1 MISARLGLVPVQAL
15 DIAIHGCDILV
26 TQGLLLIFLLL
37 DHTLDQHQD
46 IGIVDL
52 IDLDRLQFIVDVQ
65 LILAVH
71 FWIPALDLR
80 QDILIEAQIGFELAI
95 ADACFSIDLPYRTLS
110 IRGSRLGTCQRPD
123 RLWRPYGAGLLGPAR
138 GRLLLLRSL

>member
-1 MISARLGLVPVQAL
+1 MISARLGLVRFSSRYSCTQ
-15 DIAIHGCDILV
+15 CDILV
-26 TQGLLLIFLLL
+26 TEGLLVIFLLL

-52 IDLDRLQFIVDVQ
+52 IDLDRLQLIVDVQ

-80 QDILIEAQIGFELAI
+80 HGYFDR
-95 ADACFSIDLPYRTLS
+95 D
-110 IRGSRLGTCQRPD
+110 PD
-123 RLWRPYGAGLLGPAR
+123 KLRAGCH
-138 GRLLLLRSL
+138 